1 MIGRN
6 CRSPRDGHKV
16 PICRKVLVAA
26 LSLSLI
32 TGSVP
37 APAWAQSV
45 EDAQDVLAQAAAAAQ
60 EPRADVDAAVA
71 AGGLAAG
78 EGHEEATAPAA
89 SADDRSARAGLDADY
104 IYIHDKNGSDPRK
117 IGVGQELRIDAT

>member
-1 MIGRN
+1 MIGRIFVARRAMGIR
-6 CRSPRDGHKV
+6 CPFAQ
-16 PICRKVLVAA
+16 KVLVAA

-45 EDAQDVLAQAAAAAQ
+45 EDAQDMLAQAAAAAQ
-60 EPRADVDAAVA
+60 EPRADVDAVVA

-78 EGHEEATAPAA
+78 EGHEEATAPTGDAA
-89 SADDRSARAGLDADY
+89 KGEQPSAPA
-104 IYIHDKNGSDPRK
+104 P
-117 IGVGQELRIDAT
+117 